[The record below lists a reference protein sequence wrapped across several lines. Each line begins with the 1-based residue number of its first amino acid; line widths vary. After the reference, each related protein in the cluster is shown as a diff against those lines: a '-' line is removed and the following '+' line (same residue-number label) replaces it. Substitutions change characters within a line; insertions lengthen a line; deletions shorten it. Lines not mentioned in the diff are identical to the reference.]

1 MLSSLLPGWFTN
13 SQGMADLLSQNWLL
27 GTLVVAS
34 VVFCET
40 GLVVMPFLPGDSLL
54 LTTGAL
60 LGLTGVSPYAPLMI
74 IGLAAILGDAANYSI
89 GRSRLGH
96 ALLSR
101 GWVKQDHLEIAR
113 AYFERF
119 GGLTITVGRF
129 IPVVR
134 TMAPFLAGL
143 TDMKPR
149 RFLMYNVLG
158 GIVWCGSVILA
169 GFWLGQ
175 APWIQDNL
183 RWLLLGAVMVA
194 LLTLLAHARRSLK
207 TERV

>member
-1 MLSSLLPGWFTN
+1 MISSLLLGWFGN
-13 SQGMADLLSQNWLL
+13 SPSMAELLARHWLF
-27 GTLVVAS
+27 GTLLVAG

-54 LTTGAL
+54 FATGAL
-60 LGLTGVSPYAPLMI
+60 LGLTGASPYTSLMI

-101 GWVKQDHLEIAR
+101 GWVRQNHLEMAR

-119 GGLTITVGRF
+119 GGLTVTMGRF

-134 TMAPFLAGL
+134 TVAPFLAGL
-143 TDMKPR
+143 SDMKPR

-158 GIVWCGSVILA
+158 GIAWCASVMLA
-169 GFWLGQ
+169 GYWLGQ
-175 APWIQDNL
+175 VSWIQGNL
-183 RWLLLGAVMVA
+183 RWLSLGAVVVA
-194 LLTLLAHARRSLK
+194 LLTLLAHVRRSRK
-207 TERV
+207 TQEV

>member
-1 MLSSLLPGWFTN
+1 MLSSLLLGWFTN
-13 SQGMADLLSQNWLL
+13 SQGMADLLTQNWLL

-101 GWVKQDHLEIAR
+101 GWVKQDHVEMAR

-134 TMAPFLAGL
+134 TVAPFLAGL
-143 TDMKPR
+143 SDMEPR
-149 RFLMYNVLG
+149 QFLMFNVLG
-158 GIVWCGSVILA
+158 GVIWCGSVILA
-169 GFWLGQ
+169 GYWLGQ
-175 APWIQDNL
+175 VPWIQDNL
-183 RWLLLGAVMVA
+183 GWLSVGVVFVA
-194 LLTLLAHARRSLK
+194 LLTLLAQAWRSLK
-207 TERV
+207 TEQA